1 DHRRQDRGGRAHAG
15 GLLAQPGLDRARSV
29 RDLEGATMATD
40 IKMPQ
45 LGESVHEGTIGK
57 WLKRPG
63 ESVAKYEP
71 LVEVITDK
79 VNVEMPSPFAGMLKE
94 ILVKEGETVVVG
106 TAIAVIEEAA
116 GAPVAAR
123 PSAAAPPAASA
134 PAPAARP
141 ASAAGAARAPAA
153 VGDGGR

>member
-1 DHRRQDRGGRAHAG
+1 VHDHRRQDVRGRAHAR
-15 GLLAQPGLDRARSV
+15 GLCAQAGRGRILSV

-45 LGESVHEGTIGK
+45 LVESVHEGTIGK

-79 VNVEMPSPFAGMLKE
+79 VNVEMPSPFAGVLKE

-123 PSAAAPPAASA
+123 PSAAAVPPAVSE
-134 PAPAARP
+134 PKSAARP
-141 ASAAGAARAPAA
+141 ASDAATSAARAPAA
-153 VGDGGR
+153 V